1 MTSTIRSFTAFV
13 AVLAVLLAAFG
24 MLAAAPQ
31 VSAAKIGDLSADGAL
46 TTSDVRLYLQA
57 LINNTGLTAAQKKIA
72 DYDGDGDVSTTDSRA
87 ILLDVLSGA
96 ADEVVRG
103 FWIPYMEVADLISSG
118 SVTTAKSK
126 IDACLQDCADKG
138 ANTVYFHVRANNDAY
153 YNSSVYTPTSKTQT
167 LLNAGFDPL
176 AYAVEKSH
184 ALGMKIEAWINPY
197 RIGSSITNV
206 KSSNYFKFGST
217 YYYVPSSADVQNLV
231 VRGVRE
237 VVQNY
242 DIDGVQFDDYFYPR
256 DSVSTTAAESFE
268 QADYTAYKN
277 SGGTLGVADWRRSV
291 VNNLVAQCYAVCHE
305 REGCVFGISPSCDF
319 EANYDSMYADAAAW
333 AKTPGYVDY
342 LAPQLYVGYNHA
354 ATPFAECLAD
364 WDALTRHGGVKM
376 IAGLALYKTGLK
388 DDTWAGSNARYEWL
402 NNSNMMSRQISDTKA
417 MHWDGVALYSH
428 QSFTVDSTR
437 DATVANTETASAC
450 TAWLVFD

>member
-1 MTSTIRSFTAFV
+1 MTHTIRSCTALLAMV
-13 AVLAVLLAAFG
+13 AVLLTAFG
-24 MLAAAPQ
+24 LFTTAPS
-31 VSAAKIGDLSADGAL
+31 VSAAKIGDLNADGKL
-46 TTSDVRLYLQA
+46 TTTDVRLYLKS
-57 LINNTGLTAAQKKIA
+57 LISGGGLTASQQKIA
-72 DYDGDGDVSTTDSRA
+72 DYDGDGVIDTTDSRT
-87 ILLDVLSGA
+87 ILLDTISGRA
-96 ADEVVRG
+96 NEVIRG

-118 SVTTAKSK
+118 NVATAKSK

-153 YNSSVYTPTSKTQT
+153 YNSSVYTPTSKTKT

-176 AYAVEKSH
+176 AYAVERSH

-197 RIGSSITNV
+197 RIGTSIANV
-206 KSSNYFKFGST
+206 KSSNYFKFGSL
-217 YYYVPSSADVQNLV
+217 YYYVPSSADVQDLV

-277 SGGTLGVADWRRSV
+277 GGGTLAVADWRRYV
-291 VNNLVAQCYAVCHE
+291 VHQLVAKCYAACHE

-319 EANYDSMYADAAAW
+319 EANYDSMYADAAFW
-333 AKTPGYVDY
+333 AKNPGYVDY

-354 ATPFAECLAD
+354 YTPFAECLAD
-364 WDALTRHGGVKM
+364 WDALTRHGRVKM
-376 IAGLALYKTGLK
+376 VAGLALYKTGLL
-388 DDTWAGSNARYEWL
+388 DDTWAGTNARYEWL
-402 NNSNMMSRQISDTKA
+402 NNNNMMARQVATTKT
-417 MHWDGVALYSH
+417 MHWDGVAYYSH

-437 DATVANTETASAC
+437 NATVANADMASA
-450 TAWLVFD
+450 TEAWLTFQ